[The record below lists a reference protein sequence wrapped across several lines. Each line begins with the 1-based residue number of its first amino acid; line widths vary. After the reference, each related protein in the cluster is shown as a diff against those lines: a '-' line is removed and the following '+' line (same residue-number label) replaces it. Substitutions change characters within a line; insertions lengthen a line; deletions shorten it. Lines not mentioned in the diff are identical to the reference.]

1 MIASRI
7 GVSNLDTPMIASK
20 GRAKVTHFYSAS
32 GVSATN
38 SGQTSDG
45 IVARLKRDDPAP
57 LHREGLILRDRGI
70 RRRDCKRCIASY
82 NRRLREFRAK
92 WGRDPGR

>member
-20 GRAKVTHFYSAS
+20 DRAKVTHFYSAKAAEFARPLGLQVRS
-32 GVSATN
+32 ICGVW
-38 SGQTSDG
+38 
-45 IVARLKRDDPAP
+45 IDPAP
-57 LHREGLILRDRGI
+57 LHREGLILHGRGI
-70 RRRDCKRCIASY
+70 RRRDCKRCIAAY
-82 NRRLREFRAK
+82 NRRLLEFRAK